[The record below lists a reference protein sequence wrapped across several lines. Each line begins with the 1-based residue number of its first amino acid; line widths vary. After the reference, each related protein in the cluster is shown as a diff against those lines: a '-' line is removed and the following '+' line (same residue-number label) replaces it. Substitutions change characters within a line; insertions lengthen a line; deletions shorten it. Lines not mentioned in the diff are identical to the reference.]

1 MDFRFR
7 GIPADVAMEVRT
19 TMRAPD
25 YGHPAYKALA
35 QSYGPCRLCLRT
47 FRIGEEERILFTYNP
62 FPQDELPAPGPVFI
76 HARACERYDSPAL
89 PPELRALPMV
99 LEGYGLAGELLTRE
113 RAAGYALEP
122 LLERIFVRDG
132 ARYVHIRNG
141 EAGCF
146 MARVDLPGA
155 RTTRV
160 HGADPCTEIATP

>member
-7 GIPADVAMEVRT
+7 GIAHDVATQVRT

-25 YGHPAYKALA
+25 YGHPAYRALA
-35 QSYGPCRLCLRT
+35 QGYGPCRLCLRT

-62 FPQDELPAPGPVFI
+62 FAAGELPAPGPVFI
-76 HARACERYDSPAL
+76 HAVDCERYDAAEA
-89 PPELRALPMV
+89 PPDLLALPMV
-99 LEGYGLAGELLTRE
+99 LEGYGRAGELLARE
-113 RAAGYALEP
+113 RAARNALET
-122 LLERIFVRDG
+122 LLERMFVGDG

-146 MARVDLPGA
+146 MARVDLRAA
-155 RTTRV
+155 RTTRM